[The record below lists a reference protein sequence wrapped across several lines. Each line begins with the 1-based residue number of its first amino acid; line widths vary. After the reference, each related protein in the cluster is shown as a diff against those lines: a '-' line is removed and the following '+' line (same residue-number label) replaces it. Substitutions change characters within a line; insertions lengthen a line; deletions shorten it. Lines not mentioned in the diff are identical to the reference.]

1 MDSVFLLWFSKVY
14 VFLQRG
20 LDALQPASEVDA
32 ISKLTEAAAVGSYF
46 NQMRF
51 IDVFK
56 APAIGG

>member
-1 MDSVFLLWFSKVY
+1 
-14 VFLQRG
+14 LQRG